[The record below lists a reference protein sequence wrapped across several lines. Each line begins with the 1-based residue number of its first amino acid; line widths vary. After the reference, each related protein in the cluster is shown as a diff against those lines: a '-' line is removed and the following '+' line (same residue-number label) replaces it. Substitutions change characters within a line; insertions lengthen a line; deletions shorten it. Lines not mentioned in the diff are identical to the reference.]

1 MKVYIVM
8 GNDYPARVYERS
20 EDAKA
25 YCREKM
31 NAPENK
37 YDLTSSTR
45 RIYYRTYEFDLI
57 KERPVDA
64 SK

>member
-8 GNDYPARVYERS
+8 GNDYPARVYGRS
-20 EDAKA
+20 EDAEA
-25 YCREKM
+25 YCSGKM

-37 YDLTSSTR
+37 YGSEEYMR
-45 RIYYRTYEFDLI
+45 RIYYRVYEFDLI